1 MFFDRCQYLS
11 HFQSSL
17 STPIR
22 RSRHWAASSSPEE
35 KQSGHFSHFP
45 EQDMLLVD
53 THVIRHFAIQT
64 TFYIS
69 CNWSL
74 LTVGFLTLTSN
85 TVILICISSLICPTA
100 FETFCYINLTNTCLR
115 KHKLCYTLKFTF
127 FSSYSA
133 VLLLQV
139 SLCSPKSKHSRQ
151 LCFKSGIPLRSRH
164 LAGAAVTKRAVTL
177 RHEGLNSTRGRAGV
191 WSVTCRWH
199 RIEKSSA

>member
-22 RSRHWAASSSPEE
+22 RSRHWAAPSSPEE
-35 KQSGHFSHFP
+35 KQNGHFSHFP

-53 THVIRHFAIQT
+53 THVIRHLAIQT

-69 CNWSL
+69 CNCSL

-100 FETFCYINLTNTCLR
+100 FETFCYINLTNACLR

-127 FSSYSA
+127 SAFPLQSYCYRYRCAARSQNTPDSSASNLGFRCA
-133 VLLLQV
+133 ADTL
-139 SLCSPKSKHSRQ
+139 PEPRWP
-151 LCFKSGIPLRSRH
+151 SGLSH
-164 LAGAAVTKRAVTL
+164 WD
-177 RHEGLNSTRGRAGV
+177 TRGWIPPRKKRCVACHL
-191 WSVTCRWH
+191 SMTQNRK
-199 RIEKSSA
+199 I